1 MPAVGR
7 CTAMTVRPAPASA
20 MLDAQWCGVSA
31 LLIRRAERGMIIG
44 WYGLLGRLCGG
55 GGVRESHA
63 TRVTLDAPP
72 HAVWNQI
79 MFYEEVP
86 GRPALLLR
94 ILLPRPVRTGGDKR
108 AGALV
113 RCVYTAGE
121 LAKRITTVEP
131 PHVLEFDV
139 VEQRL
144 GIESCVRARG
154 GSYRIASDGDVT
166 DLVLL
171 TRYDA
176 YLRPRSLWRPLEAL
190 LVRQLHRHIL
200 GGIRAALRVTRAAR
214 SAAAESATP

>member
-1 MPAVGR
+1 
-7 CTAMTVRPAPASA
+7 
-20 MLDAQWCGVSA
+20 
-31 LLIRRAERGMIIG
+31 
-44 WYGLLGRLCGG
+44 
-55 GGVRESHA
+55 
-63 TRVTLDAPP
+63 
-72 HAVWNQI
+72 
-79 MFYEEVP
+79 
-86 GRPALLLR
+86 
-94 ILLPRPVRTGGDKR
+94 
-108 AGALV
+108 
-113 RCVYTAGE
+113 
-121 LAKRITTVEP
+121 
-131 PHVLEFDV
+131 VLEFDV